1 MLGILAESFRT
12 ATRTG
17 AQKRY
22 NHWGRSTRFDDRRNA
37 ELIAHTEGRRR
48 D

>member
-1 MLGILAESFRT
+1 MLNIFAKYFMT
-12 ATRTG
+12 ATRT
-17 AQKRY
+17 APK
-22 NHWGRSTRFDDRRNA
+22 NHWGAYDRFNDRRSA